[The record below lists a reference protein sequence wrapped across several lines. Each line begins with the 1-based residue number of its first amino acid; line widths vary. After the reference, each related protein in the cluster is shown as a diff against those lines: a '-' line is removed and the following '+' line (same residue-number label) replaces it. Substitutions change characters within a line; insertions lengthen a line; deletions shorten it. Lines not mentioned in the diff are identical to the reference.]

1 MSDDKS
7 NNGEESINFIPL
19 IIFEKYIE
27 VTDLGIEYL
36 KSFNNKVM

>member
-1 MSDDKS
+1 MSDDKP
-7 NNGEESINFIPL
+7 NIVEESINFIPL